1 MCRKFQKFFDWQQS
15 KLASKTSNTPN
26 PRMFEIGVCVPKAG
40 KKWKREKS
48 GEKIGFEAE
57 MNSMKIDF

>member
-1 MCRKFQKFFDWQQS
+1 MCRKFQKIFNWQQS
-15 KLASKTSNTPN
+15 KLASKSSNTPN

-40 KKWKREKS
+40 KKEKREKS

-57 MNSMKIDF
+57 INFMKIDF

>member
-1 MCRKFQKFFDWQQS
+1 
-15 KLASKTSNTPN
+15 
-26 PRMFEIGVCVPKAG
+26 MFEIGVCVPKAG

>member
-1 MCRKFQKFFDWQQS
+1 MCRKFQKIFDWQHS
-15 KLASKTSNTPN
+15 KLASKSSNTPK
-26 PRMFEIGVCVPKAG
+26 PRMFEIGVCVPKPG
-40 KKWKREKS
+40 KKGQREKS